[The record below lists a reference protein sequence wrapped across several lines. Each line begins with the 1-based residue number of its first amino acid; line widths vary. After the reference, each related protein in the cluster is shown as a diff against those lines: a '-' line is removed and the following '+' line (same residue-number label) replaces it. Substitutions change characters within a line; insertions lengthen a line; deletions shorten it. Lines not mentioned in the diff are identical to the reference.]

1 MKDDEKVIDINK
13 NDVEVIDE
21 KEEKGFVEK
30 VKEKAKKH
38 GKKTAVIAG
47 IIGACL
53 ATAIALYY
61 VADKNIKANDVINDV
76 DDDLYHFKE
85 INQE

>member
-21 KEEKGFVEK
+21 KEEKGFVGK

-38 GKKTAVIAG
+38 GKKAAVIAG

-53 ATAIALYY
+53 ATTIALYY
-61 VADKNIKANDVINDV
+61 MANKNIKANDVINDV

-85 INQE
+85 IDQE